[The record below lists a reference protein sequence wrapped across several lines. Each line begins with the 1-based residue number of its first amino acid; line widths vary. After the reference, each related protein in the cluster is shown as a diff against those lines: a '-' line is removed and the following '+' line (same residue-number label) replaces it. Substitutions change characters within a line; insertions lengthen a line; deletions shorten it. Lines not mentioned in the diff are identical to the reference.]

1 MASFMPPI
9 LPRDVPHDLPHGL
22 ASLALFGL
30 CALATW
36 RLTHLVA
43 EEDGPFD
50 LVARLR
56 KALGDSQAGRA
67 MDCFYCSS
75 LWLAAP
81 MALLVSGD
89 LQDWTVSWLALSGA
103 ACLLQQMTQPPPEHR
118 PTEHKGSSS

>member
-1 MASFMPPI
+1 MPQQIPPMATHD
-9 LPRDVPHDLPHGL
+9 LPHDLPHGL
-22 ASLALFGL
+22 ASIALFGL
-30 CALATW
+30 AALATW

-50 LVARLR
+50 LIVRLR
-56 KALGDSQAGRA
+56 RWLGESQAGRA

-89 LQDWTVSWLALSGA
+89 FQDWAVSWLALSGA
-103 ACLLQQMTQPPPEHR
+103 ACLLEQMTHA
-118 PTEHKGSSS
+118 PTTPTQDKG